1 MLSGACCSRLWP
13 QLGGIPTSCLCIPL
27 GACSPD
33 IYISQVEGALYGSGR
48 AVSLGHC
55 RTQGIPCAVSAAS
68 MLHAAGTSQVQ
79 GHKQKEMEPPAQVT
93 QQQQQAGWA
102 VRQSPAP
109 PSVQEAAPAHEPV
122 QQVSDS
128 QLAAGQGSANTLTG
142 HNGAGPVATAP
153 AEQAAAGISAA
164 AGQAKDAARSAEIRA
179 ASERVPNM
187 ESPSTIALGA
197 APGGKPSGPAPSR
210 MNAAAAAAPSAA
222 SAKDKAE
229 EPVSAGD

>member
-1 MLSGACCSRLWP
+1 M
-13 QLGGIPTSCLCIPL
+13 
-27 GACSPD
+27 
-33 IYISQVEGALYGSGR
+33 
-48 AVSLGHC
+48 
-55 RTQGIPCAVSAAS
+55 
-68 MLHAAGTSQVQ
+68 Q

-93 QQQQQAGWA
+93 QQQQAGWA
-102 VRQSPAP
+102 LGQSPAP
-109 PSVQEAAPAHEPV
+109 AFVQEAAPAHELV

-142 HNGAGPVATAP
+142 HTGAGTAATAP
-153 AEQAAAGISAA
+153 AEQAAAGTSAA

-210 MNAAAAAAPSAA
+210 MNAAAAAVPSAA
-222 SAKDKAE
+222 SAEDRPE